1 MSRFIQAFVI
11 LFQLG
16 LASSGFCNQEKLDT
30 DRARKLQT
38 VFESIQHG
46 NKTELASCL
55 PGLSEEE
62 ASKMLKKI
70 SEHWG
75 DASKL
80 VKAGIDPGEKL
91 DKGKMK
97 TIVHWGSENTQIGKW
112 FSLHSPEAKGTVM
125 RIGLLFPKGSSEARQ
140 FLAVEWDVLSVA
152 PHEKSQGIKQ
162 QGESGRNGD

>member
-1 MSRFIQAFVI
+1 MSRSIQAFVI
-11 LFQLG
+11 LFQLV
-16 LASSGFCNQEKLDT
+16 LASSGFCNQEKLDA
-30 DRARKLQT
+30 DRTRKLQT

-70 SEHWG
+70 SERWG

-80 VKAGIDPGEKL
+80 VKEGSDPGDKL

-97 TIVHWGSENTQIGKW
+97 TIVHWGSESTQIGKW
-112 FSLHSPEAKGTVM
+112 FSLSSPASKVTVM
-125 RIGLLFPKGSSEARQ
+125 RIGLLFPKGSSEPRQ
-140 FLAVEWDVLSVA
+140 FLAVEWDALSIA
-152 PHEKSQGIKQ
+152 PNEKPQGIKQ
-162 QGESGRNGD
+162 